1 VPPCRGI
8 PTHSHQPIHADA
20 NPWAF
25 GLNPLAILCWIFGRG
40 DYRFWLHAMPVT
52 ESNPTAA
59 GSPKSSPAKENLL
72 LNLACNVILPGLVL
86 SKLSRPERLGPL
98 WALVAA
104 LALPLGYGVWDWM
117 KRRHWNLFSTL
128 GITGT
133 LATGGMSLGSH
144 FGWWQATA
152 LWFAIKEAA
161 IPLIIGLSIPLTLR
175 SETPLVKTLL
185 YNDQLMDTAK
195 VAEVLRER
203 RAEGAFERL
212 LRESSWL
219 LSLSFL
225 ISSALNF
232 FLALWLLKAVP
243 NSPEWNE
250 QLGRMNWLSWPVIV
264 IPSTGMMMW
273 ALFRL
278 MNGIQRLTGL
288 PQEQLF
294 RGQPPKPN

>member
-1 VPPCRGI
+1 
-8 PTHSHQPIHADA
+8 
-20 NPWAF
+20 
-25 GLNPLAILCWIFGRG
+25 
-40 DYRFWLHAMPVT
+40 
-52 ESNPTAA
+52 
-59 GSPKSSPAKENLL
+59 
-72 LNLACNVILPGLVL
+72 
-86 SKLSRPERLGPL
+86 
-98 WALVAA
+98 
-104 LALPLGYGVWDWM
+104 M

-128 GITGT
+128 GIAGT

-219 LSLSFL
+219 LSVSFL

-243 NSPEWNE
+243 
-250 QLGRMNWLSWPVIV
+250 NWLSWPVIV

-278 MNGIQRLTGL
+278 MNGIHRLTGL

>member
-1 VPPCRGI
+1 MSP
-8 PTHSHQPIHADA
+8 
-20 NPWAF
+20 N
-25 GLNPLAILCWIFGRG
+25 ILCWIFERG
-40 DYRFWLHAMPVT
+40 DDRFWGHAMPAT
-52 ESNPTAA
+52 EPHMTAA
-59 GSPKSSPAKENLL
+59 PRTAAPAKESLL

-86 SKLSRPERLGPL
+86 SKLSQPQRLGPL

-104 LALPLGYGVWDWM
+104 LALPLGYGLWDWM
-117 KRRHWNLFSTL
+117 KRRQWNMFSTL
-128 GITGT
+128 GIAGT
-133 LATGGMSLGSH
+133 LATGGMSLGTH

-161 IPLIIGLSIPLTLR
+161 IPLLIGLSIPLTLR
-175 SETPLVKTLL
+175 SKTPLVKTLL

-195 VAEVLRER
+195 VAEELRHR
-203 RAEGAFERL
+203 KAEASFERL
-212 LRESSWL
+212 LREASWL
-219 LSLSFL
+219 LSLSFFL
-225 ISSALNF
+225 SSALNF
-232 FLALWLLKAVP
+232 FLAIWLLKAVP

>member
-1 VPPCRGI
+1 
-8 PTHSHQPIHADA
+8 
-20 NPWAF
+20 
-25 GLNPLAILCWIFGRG
+25 
-40 DYRFWLHAMPVT
+40 MPVT

-59 GSPKSSPAKENLL
+59 GSPKNSPAKENLL

-86 SKLSRPERLGPL
+86 SKLSQPQRLGPL

-104 LALPLGYGVWDWM
+104 LALPLGYGIWDWM

-128 GITGT
+128 GIAGT
-133 LATGGMSLGSH
+133 LATGGMALGSH

-195 VAEVLRER
+195 VTEVLRER
-203 RAEGAFERL
+203 SAEGSFERL

-232 FLALWLLKAVP
+232 FLALWLLKAAP

-278 MNGIQRLTGL
+278 MNGIHRLTGL

>member
-1 VPPCRGI
+1 
-8 PTHSHQPIHADA
+8 
-20 NPWAF
+20 
-25 GLNPLAILCWIFGRG
+25 
-40 DYRFWLHAMPVT
+40 
-52 ESNPTAA
+52 
-59 GSPKSSPAKENLL
+59 
-72 LNLACNVILPGLVL
+72 
-86 SKLSRPERLGPL
+86 
-98 WALVAA
+98 
-104 LALPLGYGVWDWM
+104 
-117 KRRHWNLFSTL
+117 
-128 GITGT
+128 
-133 LATGGMSLGSH
+133 
-144 FGWWQATA
+144 
-152 LWFAIKEAA
+152 
-161 IPLIIGLSIPLTLR
+161 
-175 SETPLVKTLL
+175 
-185 YNDQLMDTAK
+185 MDTAK

-203 RAEGAFERL
+203 SAEGAFERL

-232 FLALWLLKAVP
+232 FLALWLLKAAP

>member
-1 VPPCRGI
+1 
-8 PTHSHQPIHADA
+8 
-20 NPWAF
+20 
-25 GLNPLAILCWIFGRG
+25 
-40 DYRFWLHAMPVT
+40 
-52 ESNPTAA
+52 
-59 GSPKSSPAKENLL
+59 
-72 LNLACNVILPGLVL
+72 
-86 SKLSRPERLGPL
+86 
-98 WALVAA
+98 
-104 LALPLGYGVWDWM
+104 M

-128 GITGT
+128 GIAGT
-133 LATGGMSLGSH
+133 LATGGMALGSH

-219 LSLSFL
+219 LSVSFL

-278 MNGIQRLTGL
+278 MNGIHRLTGL